1 MFALGGFLGQDV
13 KGFGGVLF
21 VEQFFDTTQGLYS
34 KRLHQHFDLIPRLFR
49 TLFGTLLLGTLFGTL
64 LLSNQPLT
72 LHKKLLNPG
81 QYFPKHHKSKQ
92 LANKCRGNIQQFKM
106 NILQYVRMSGL
117 VDLLDLADVLLVEDE
132 EVFGV
137 MAVAD
142 YFGE

>member
-1 MFALGGFLGQDV
+1 
-13 KGFGGVLF
+13 
-21 VEQFFDTTQGLYS
+21 
-34 KRLHQHFDLIPRLFR
+34 
-49 TLFGTLLLGTLFGTL
+49 
-64 LLSNQPLT
+64 
-72 LHKKLLNPG
+72 
-81 QYFPKHHKSKQ
+81 
-92 LANKCRGNIQQFKM
+92 M